1 MTNRFGV
8 GARLFHW
15 TVVLLLLVQIPAGI
29 AMIAPALEQGSI
41 DRLFVLHKGLGVVLL
56 VVVTARVLWRLTH
69 PAPPMSE
76 AIPELERRIAIATHG
91 VIYAVLVV
99 IAGSGYVHVV
109 GGGFP
114 IEMMDALGLPTML
127 PLMPEV
133 ASWASL
139 VHRFSTFLLVA
150 LVAVHVAEVVRHH
163 LVVQDG
169 TLARMWPPLGGGS
182 AGPTPKRNRGEAPVG
197 WRRAERWL
205 GLVRSLIMYWRPGR
219 QRGLRKLYGPFVGAG
234 DLVFDVGAHLGDR
247 TAAFRRLGARVVALE
262 PQPAVRRWLVLLVG
276 RSRDVSVR
284 AEAVGRTVGTA
295 RLALSHRTPSVSS
308 LAEDWPNTLPE
319 RNPGFRGV
327 RWDESVEVPVTT
339 LDALIEQYGL
349 PRFCKIDVEGYEAEV
364 LAGLRHPI
372 PALSVEFVAGALDV
386 AEACVRR
393 LEALGDYEFN
403 AIEGEERR
411 FMSKRWLAAEEMVA
425 WLRDGGGSVSSGDV
439 YARLRGEADA
449 AGDGESDRGAEGSND
464 G

>member
-1 MTNRFGV
+1 M
-8 GARLFHW
+8 
-15 TVVLLLLVQIPAGI
+15 
-29 AMIAPALEQGSI
+29 
-41 DRLFVLHKGLGVVLL
+41 
-56 VVVTARVLWRLTH
+56 
-69 PAPPMSE
+69 
-76 AIPELERRIAIATHG
+76 
-91 VIYAVLVV
+91 
-99 IAGSGYVHVV
+99 
-109 GGGFP
+109 
-114 IEMMDALGLPTML
+114 
-127 PLMPEV
+127 
-133 ASWASL
+133 
-139 VHRFSTFLLVA
+139 
-150 LVAVHVAEVVRHH
+150 
-163 LVVQDG
+163 
-169 TLARMWPPLGGGS
+169 
-182 AGPTPKRNRGEAPVG
+182 G

-425 WLRDGGGSVSSGDV
+425 WLRGGGGSVSSGDV